1 MGCGVKNTFRNWNL
15 TSKQH
20 STIQNPNEF
29 SIQAPNPYPISLEA
43 THLSCQHDVC
53 GSLDTIDKGL
63 PAAVEVVELGLG
75 DGVIDVDG
83 WDLELALLEHAVQVV
98 DTGGSLLAHSLDS
111 WTNVNYDFMS
121 NQLERWMTFLT
132 INVCIWSGIQMY
144 IRIPDRLQTR
154 KEIDHLNTKLVRYSN
169 TY

>member
-1 MGCGVKNTFRNWNL
+1 MKVT
-15 TSKQH
+15 
-20 STIQNPNEF
+20 
-29 SIQAPNPYPISLEA
+29 

-83 WDLELALLEHAVQVV
+83 WDLQLALLEHAVQVV

-111 WTNVNYDFMS
+111 WTNVNHDFMS
-121 NQLERWMTFLT
+121 NQLDRWMTFLT

-144 IRIPDRLQTR
+144 I
-154 KEIDHLNTKLVRYSN
+154 
-169 TY
+169 